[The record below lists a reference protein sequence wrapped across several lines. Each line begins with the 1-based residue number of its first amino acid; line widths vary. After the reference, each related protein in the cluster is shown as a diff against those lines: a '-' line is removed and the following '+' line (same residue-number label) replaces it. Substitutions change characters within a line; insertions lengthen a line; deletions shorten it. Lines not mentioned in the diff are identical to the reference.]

1 MKKTPVL
8 LLDDLFTKIDNNKIN
23 KILNSMLNNFQVF
36 ITSTDTYKDGIEN
49 WIKKD
54 TKLIKI

>member
-1 MKKTPVL
+1 
-8 LLDDLFTKIDNNKIN
+8 
-23 KILNSMLNNFQVF
+23 MLNNFQVF